1 DWSSDVC
8 SSDLGGTNELRNND
22 ALGSIDDES
31 TARGHEREIAHEH
44 RLALNFAGV
53 VVNKFCG
60 YEERRGVGEVLL
72 LAVFDGVFW
81 WLKPVIAKRQRHGLS
96 EVLNGRDLFKD
107 LLQSRGGR
115 NVVTLRFGSRSYA
128 SFPALISEQPVEAL

>member
-1 DWSSDVC
+1 RGKDVLIG
-8 SSDLGGTNELRNND
+8 SLVRDTLEVHTGGTNELRNND
-22 ALGSIDDES
+22 ALSSIDDES

-72 LAVFDGVFW
+72 LAVFAGVCW
-81 WLKPVIAKRQRHGLS
+81 WLIPVIGKRQRHGLS
-96 EVLNGRDLFKD
+96 EVLDGRDLFKD
-107 LLQSRGGR
+107 LLQSRRGP
-115 NVVTLRFGSRSYA
+115 NVITLRFRTRSYA
-128 SFPALISEQPVEAL
+128 